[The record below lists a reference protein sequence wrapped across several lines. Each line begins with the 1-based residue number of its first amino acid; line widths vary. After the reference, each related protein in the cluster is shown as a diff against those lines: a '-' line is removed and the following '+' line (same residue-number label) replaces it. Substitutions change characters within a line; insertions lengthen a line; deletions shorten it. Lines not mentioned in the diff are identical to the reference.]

1 MFQVSEISFCDKKAL
16 NIKSDDF
23 KKYILDQ
30 LNSLYN
36 VNIMNRHYEVL
47 NTKNVVHLQNNPYV
61 LSVKS
66 LEGNNYYLFCLRH
79 NDVNTCIYIDRKVCK
94 GYAYPRMICVKYQF
108 DDSVFTNTL
117 FEGEMVKYND
127 KHWAFIIN
135 DIISHN
141 NSHLTNVNIM
151 KRLST
156 LNDILTRH
164 YKPDPILDICKLQVK
179 KYFSYN
185 DFDTVLHDFIPSL
198 TYQSKGFIFKSI
210 HLKFPNYLYVLENV
224 PKLCSNGN
232 ANTNTNNTN
241 TSGNNSVKNN
251 SNNNHTDTIMQND
264 ENRSGSKSPELIDTC
279 ILDIHIPQELKIVK
293 GDKPDTYYLYKIHN
307 TNNDVHTE
315 KIGLI
320 GLPNL
325 KTSKWVSNLLKD
337 KRETTIMCEYNT
349 NFKKWV
355 PILS

>member
-47 NTKNVVHLQNNPYV
+47 NTKNVGHLQNNPYV
-61 LSVKS
+61 ISVKS

-79 NDVNTCIYIDRKVCK
+79 NDVNTCIFIDRKVCK

-108 DDSVFTNTL
+108 DDTVFTNTL

-141 NSHLTNVNIM
+141 NSHLTNVNLM

-164 YKPDPILDICKLQVK
+164 YKPDLILDICKLQVK
-179 KYFSYN
+179 KYFSYT
-185 DFDTVLHDFIPSL
+185 DFDTVLHEFIPSL

-224 PKLCSNGN
+224 PKLCSS
-232 ANTNTNNTN
+232 
-241 TSGNNSVKNN
+241 SGNGTSNSNTVKN
-251 SNNNHTDTIMQND
+251 SLNNNQNTDTILHD
-264 ENRSGSKSPELIDTC
+264 ENNRSRSKSPELKLIDTS

-293 GDKPDTYYLYKIHN
+293 GDKPDTYYLYKIR
-307 TNNDVHTE
+307 NNDASEE

-325 KTSKWVSNLLKD
+325 KTSKWVSNLFKE
-337 KRETTIMCEYNT
+337 KRESMIMCEYNT